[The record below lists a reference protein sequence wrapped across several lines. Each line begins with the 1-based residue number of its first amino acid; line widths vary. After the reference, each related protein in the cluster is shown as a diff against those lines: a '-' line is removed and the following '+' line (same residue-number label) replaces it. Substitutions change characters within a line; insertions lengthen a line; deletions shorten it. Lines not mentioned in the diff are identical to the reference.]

1 MYRNTGIAAGAIY
14 RRIGTM
20 ARQSTQSLQVRLGQK
35 INRLRKARSWTLID
49 LADNSGIARS
59 TLQEV
64 VKGSAD
70 ARLNTIAAL
79 AGSFGMTL
87 SELFKGL

>member
-1 MYRNTGIAAGAIY
+1 
-14 RRIGTM
+14 M
-20 ARQSTQSLQVRLGQK
+20 ARQSTLSLQVRLGQK
-35 INRLRKARSWTLID
+35 INRLRKSRGWSFID
-49 LADNSGIARS
+49 LAIDSGIARS

-64 VKGSAD
+64 VKGTND